1 MDTGKPH
8 GDRLDADDDIASSG
22 GSDIPLHSDYPA
34 MVEIRDTSGD
44 QERQQAIADQIF
56 AALKAAARWP
66 VVYIDDIGIVC
77 TYPPQNGG

>member
-44 QERQQAIADQIF
+44 QERQKAIADQIF
-56 AALKAAARWP
+56 AALKAADRWP
-66 VVYIDDIGIVC
+66 VVYIDDMQKVLDS
-77 TYPPQNGG
+77 YPPRK